1 MTTSSDTNLDPL
13 PPDPLLNLWKPT
25 ILLFLFLLLPLLFLL
40 LPGGFVTRQE
50 AIHWCHDLA
59 KRTFGWTGA
68 DLSGMMRNA
77 ASYAIDRSLSM
88 AKIPSSTTT
97 TTTTSN
103 SDFNAAGG
111 GGSGVGSLLTI
122 GDVKITWG
130 DVHQAYVESS
140 RR

>member
-1 MTTSSDTNLDPL
+1 
-13 PPDPLLNLWKPT
+13 
-25 ILLFLFLLLPLLFLL
+25 
-40 LPGGFVTRQE
+40 
-50 AIHWCHDLA
+50 
-59 KRTFGWTGA
+59 
-68 DLSGMMRNA
+68 MMRNA

-88 AKIPSSTTT
+88 AKVPSSSSTTT
-97 TTTTSN
+97 TTGSN
-103 SDFNAAGG
+103 DFNAAGG